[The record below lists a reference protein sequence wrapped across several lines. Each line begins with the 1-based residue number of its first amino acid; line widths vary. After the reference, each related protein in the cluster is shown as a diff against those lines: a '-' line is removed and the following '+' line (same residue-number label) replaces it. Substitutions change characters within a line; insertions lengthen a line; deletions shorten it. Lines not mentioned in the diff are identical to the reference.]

1 MSVSKMNNN
10 ELINHIQEKNKLS
23 LYILSR
29 DNKQKQSQ
37 IDDLKNKFLD
47 LDEAYDKLLLE
58 ASNLQQEKEDLKLFN
73 TSAKYIIEQLKK
85 DLKNQEE
92 LYNQMSDFNLAHLQ
106 KADELDEENEKLKED
121 IENLKQDIEN
131 SEDNVVNL
139 TEERDEL
146 HETIEKYKDRYGW
159 LC

>member
-1 MSVSKMNNN
+1 MNNN

-58 ASNLQQEKEDLKLFN
+58 ASNLQQEKED
-73 TSAKYIIEQLKK
+73 IKK
-85 DLKNQEE
+85 
-92 LYNQMSDFNLAHLQ
+92 
-106 KADELDEENEKLKED
+106 ENEINKKE
-121 IENLKQDIEN
+121 LQ
-131 SEDNVVNL
+131 
-139 TEERDEL
+139 R
-146 HETIEKYKDRYGW
+146 YKDRYGW

>member
-58 ASNLQQEKEDLKLFN
+58 ASNLQQEKED
-73 TSAKYIIEQLKK
+73 IKK
-85 DLKNQEE
+85 
-92 LYNQMSDFNLAHLQ
+92 
-106 KADELDEENEKLKED
+106 ENEINKKE
-121 IENLKQDIEN
+121 LQ
-131 SEDNVVNL
+131 
-139 TEERDEL
+139 R
-146 HETIEKYKDRYGW
+146 YKDRYGW